1 MLASI
6 LINLT
11 EVMVLTVTVMLLY
24 TYRYII
30 GAAGVYL
37 MAGVFYI
44 FTLLTDSPRF
54 VNFTNLSNFF
64 STLGSG
70 ILWLPFLLLFIIVY
84 EQEGARQARRF
95 YIGLLLAT
103 ASFFFLMLMVFGV
116 SASSSHLFPEFF
128 AVSQDFFKSTGRMSL
143 VVSSLCHLFVFA
155 IIPTIYQ
162 FTSNRWHIH
171 GVAILVMCIIY
182 LALDEAFVAIYAA
195 CVDSARA
202 YQPVSTVVSIRIATA
217 VSLSILGHIY
227 FKIYPSVNSSQ
238 TLSPLKFL
246 SGFFRGFNSTEQ
258 LMQSLDEWEER
269 YQVVVENSSELIML
283 ATPSGQLLNANRAA
297 TKRFRKVLNNPDF
310 RLDRYI
316 TDATGNPW
324 NWQEAMPAQDIHDTT
339 HLRSIRQY
347 RNLFLRIPGKRP
359 IDLDINVS
367 TATLNGNN
375 IAVIIAHDM
384 TLQREEQR
392 QNRYRSE
399 AMMHSQRLES
409 IGQLAGG
416 IAHDFNNMML
426 SIQASLDALNLKYHP
441 DGEAGHLLQNIED
454 ACVRATTLTSQL
466 LGFAHKGKF
475 HAEDVEVP
483 ALLQHATQLFLPTA
497 KGITCTTICEPVP
510 LLIHCDESQLTQVI
524 LNLLINSRDALAN
537 TPDPRRITIRAESV
551 REKLPEWDFRPD
563 RDSSPDDYLCIQIR
577 DNGCGMS
584 SAVKAHMFDP
594 FFTTKSSGHGTGMG
608 LAMAFGCI
616 ANHHGWIHV
625 ESAPEQGCCITI
637 FLPRAGTAAAQ
648 SASSDPEES
657 NVPPSELPGSAS

>member
-1 MLASI
+1 MLPSI
-6 LINLT
+6 IISLT
-11 EVMVLTVTVMLLY
+11 EVMVLTLIVILLY

-30 GAAGVYL
+30 GASGVYL
-37 MAGVFYI
+37 MAGIFYI

-54 VNFTNLSNFF
+54 ANYTTVASFF
-64 STLGSG
+64 SDVGCGL
-70 ILWLPFLLLFIIVY
+70 LWLPLLLLFIIIY

-95 YIGLLLAT
+95 YVGLIIAT
-103 ASFFFLMLMVFGV
+103 AIFFFLTLLVFGV
-116 SASSSHLFPEFF
+116 AASSSHLFPEFF
-128 AVSQDFFKSTGRMSL
+128 SVSRDFFKNTGRMSIL
-143 VVSSLCHLFVFA
+143 VSSLCHLFFFA

-162 FTSNRWHIH
+162 VTTNRWHNH
-171 GVAILVMCIIY
+171 GLAIFVTCIIY
-182 LALDEAFVAIYAA
+182 LAIDEAFVAIYAA
-195 CVDSARA
+195 CVDGVRA
-202 YQPVSTVVSIRIATA
+202 YQPVSTTIGTIRIITSAI
-217 VSLSILGHIY
+217 LSILGHIY
-227 FKIYPSVNSSQ
+227 FNIYPAVNSMRKR
-238 TLSPLKFL
+238 SPLGFL
-246 SGFFRGFNSTEQ
+246 SGFIRGFNSTEQ

-283 ATPSGQLLNANRAA
+283 ATPSGQLLNANRAT
-297 TKRFRKVLNNPDF
+297 TKRFRKVLNDPDF

-324 NWQEAMPAQDIHDTT
+324 NWKEAMPGQDIHDPA
-339 HLRSIRQY
+339 HLRSIKQY

-359 IDLDINVS
+359 VDLDINVS
-367 TATLNGNN
+367 GATLNGEN

-392 QNRYRSE
+392 QNQYRSE

-441 DGEAGHLLQNIED
+441 EGEAGHLLKNIDE
-454 ACVRATTLTSQL
+454 ACHRATTLTSQL

-483 ALLQHATQLFLPTA
+483 ALLQHAMQLFLPTA
-497 KGITCTTICEPVP
+497 KGITCKSICEPVP
-510 LLIHCDESQLTQVI
+510 LVIHCDESQLTQVI

-537 TPDPRRITIRAESV
+537 TPEPRRITIRAESV
-551 REKLPEWDFRPD
+551 RDKLPEWDFRPD
-563 RDSSPDDYLCIQIR
+563 RQAKPEDFLCIHIR

-594 FFTTKSSGHGTGMG
+594 FFTTKASGHGTGMG

-616 ANHHGWIHV
+616 ANHNGWIHV
-625 ESAPEQGCCITI
+625 ESAPDQGCSITI
-637 FLPRAGTAAAQ
+637 FLPRSGTAAAE
-648 SASSDPEES
+648 SASDQQDELNSSPETQ
-657 NVPPSELPGSAS
+657 L

>member
-1 MLASI
+1 MLSSI
-6 LINLT
+6 LISLT
-11 EVMVLTVTVMLLY
+11 EVMVLTVTVILLY

-54 VNFTNLSNFF
+54 INDTTAISFF
-64 STLGSG
+64 NDMGSG
-70 ILWLPFLLLFIIVY
+70 LLWLPFLLLFIIIY
-84 EQEGARQARRF
+84 EQEGARPARRF
-95 YIGLLLAT
+95 YVGLFVAT
-103 ASFFFLMLMVFGV
+103 ATFFFLMLLVFGV
-116 SASSSHLFPEFF
+116 AASRSHLFPEFF
-128 AVSQDFFKSTGRMSL
+128 SVSRDFFKNTGRMSIL
-143 VVSSLCHLFVFA
+143 VSSLCHLFIFA

-162 FTSNRWHIH
+162 VTANRWHNH
-171 GVAILVMCIIY
+171 GIAIFVTCIIY
-182 LALDEAFVAIYAA
+182 LAIDEAFVAIYAA
-195 CVDSARA
+195 SVGGVRA
-202 YQPVSTVVSIRIATA
+202 YQPVSTTIGAIRIATSA
-217 VSLSILGHIY
+217 TLSILGHIY
-227 FKIYPSVNSSQ
+227 FNIYPAVN
-238 TLSPLKFL
+238 TTRKRSPLGFL
-246 SGFFRGFNSTEQ
+246 SGFFRGFNSTEK

-297 TKRFRKVLNNPDF
+297 TKRFRKVLNDPDF

-324 NWQEAMPAQDIHDTT
+324 NWQEAMPAQDIHDPV
-339 HLRSIRQY
+339 HLRSIKQY

-359 IDLDINVS
+359 VDLDINVS
-367 TATLNGNN
+367 GATLNGEN

-426 SIQASLDALNLKYHP
+426 SIQASLDALSLKYHP
-441 DGEAGHLLQNIED
+441 DGEAGHLLKNIED
-454 ACVRATTLTSQL
+454 ACIRATTLTSQL

-497 KGITCTTICEPVP
+497 KGITCKTICEPVP
-510 LLIHCDESQLTQVI
+510 LLIHCDDSQLTQVI

-551 REKLPEWDFRPD
+551 RDKLPEWDFRPD
-563 RDSSPDDYLCIQIR
+563 RDASPDDYLCIQIR

-594 FFTTKSSGHGTGMG
+594 FFTTKDAGHGTGMG

-616 ANHHGWIHV
+616 ANHNGWIHV

-637 FLPRAGTAAAQ
+637 FLPRAGTDAAE
-648 SASSDPEES
+648 SASDQQDES
-657 NVPPSELPGSAS
+657 NPPPNNSIS